1 LTRDL
6 SSLNRGAIPF
16 ATGKC
21 RYADTDQDNP
31 GSEARILVRIS
42 LSLVPG
48 SVLAVVDT
56 AAPWCIFGPDVGL
69 SLRRAFWPVEG
80 QVSLSTRIGRLRGDL
95 YRLPLTLLADEG
107 ENLEVEAT
115 VFLSP
120 DWRGPNFIGYEG
132 LLQRIRFAVDP
143 ETNLFYFG
151 QI

>member
-1 LTRDL
+1 M
-6 SSLNRGAIPF
+6 S
-16 ATGKC
+16 
-21 RYADTDQDNP
+21 RYVDADQDRP
-31 GSEARILVRIS
+31 GSEARILVR
-42 LSLVPG
+42 LSLGLVP
-48 SVLAVVDT
+48 SFVLAVVDT
-56 AAPWCIFGPDVGL
+56 AAPWCIFGPDVGQYL
-69 SLRRAFWPVEG
+69 KRAFWPVEG
-80 QVSLSTRIGRLRGDL
+80 QVSLSTRIGLLRGDL
-95 YRLPLTLLADEG
+95 YRVPLTLLADEG